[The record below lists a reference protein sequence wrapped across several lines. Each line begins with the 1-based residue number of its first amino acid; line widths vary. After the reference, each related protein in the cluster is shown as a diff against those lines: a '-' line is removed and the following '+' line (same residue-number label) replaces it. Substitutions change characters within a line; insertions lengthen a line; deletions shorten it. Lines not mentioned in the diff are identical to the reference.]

1 MMRRIASSVLIL
13 ARAMAT
19 PALAARSKPRQPPID
34 RNPVEYYLAA
44 METPPPR
51 KTVVYRDDPVSRRVR
66 RKISRPRPD
75 GNLPAHF

>member
-1 MMRRIASSVLIL
+1 MMRRIASSVLIPV
-13 ARAMAT
+13 RAMAT
-19 PALAARSKPRQPPID
+19 PALAVRSKPRHPPVD

-51 KTVVYRDDPVSRRVR
+51 KTVVYRDDPVYLRAR
-66 RKISRPRPD
+66 RKISLPRPD